1 MDLSR
6 TIAEINGD
14 FSQKSQNF
22 SHRQCILHP
31 HWRGSPRRLGLD
43 IFSRVDTIHQR
54 DGRTDARRQQ
64 RPRLRMASRGKN

>member
-22 SHRQCILHP
+22 SHHP
-31 HWRGSPRRLGLD
+31 HWRGSPRRFGLD